1 MCMKAV
7 CNLGGMRTRL
17 MDDEITG
24 SVQPVVSAT
33 A

>member
-1 MCMKAV
+1 MCMRVV
-7 CNLGGMRTRL
+7 CNLGGMRIRL

-24 SVQPVVSAT
+24 SAQPADFGI